1 MSALD
6 RVAPAFA
13 AWLARLGRQLLL
25 VPEAIVLLV
34 LLSLYNVH
42 GGSLLLTTLGLC
54 VALWFGLRI
63 GLLIAA
69 RHALDRANYPRA
81 EALARWALSLYPY
94 SADALA
100 LAGTIQLTF
109 GQPEAASNLLRQ
121 AVRCYPWQP
130 GLYTTLAIA
139 LLEAGRTR
147 EALVAARRAL
157 ALDPAYGP
165 AYLPL
170 AEAEAQLG
178 AEIAVVEAWVQQG
191 LRCAAPPAD
200 TAALQCALA
209 ECFLKREEVGNA
221 QTALR
226 AAEALLGQC
235 FSVQRAGLHFQLGA
249 LWQQCGD
256 PEAARNHFAASADL
270 DPHGPY
276 AAAAWRAA
284 RT

>member
-34 LLSLYNVH
+34 LLSLYNVR
-42 GGSLLLTTLGLC
+42 GGSLLLATLGLF
-54 VALWFGLRI
+54 V
-63 GLLIAA
+63 
-69 RHALDRANYPRA
+69 
-81 EALARWALSLYPY
+81 ALARWALSLYPY

-109 GQPEAASNLLRQ
+109 GQPEAASRLLLQ
-121 AVRCYPWQP
+121 AVRSYPWQP
-130 GLYTTLAIA
+130 GLYTTFAIA

-178 AEIAVVEAWVQQG
+178 AAIAVVEAWVQQG

-235 FSVQRAGLHFQLGA
+235 SSVQRAGLHFQLGA